1 MSVNEILYIY
11 RPIYSISLVPVSENR
26 QAFIFFTLEKH
37 ALSGLGAEIIDIL
50 ISFQFM
56 WLTDSRWRRNP

>member
-26 QAFIFFTLEKH
+26 QAFICFTLEKH